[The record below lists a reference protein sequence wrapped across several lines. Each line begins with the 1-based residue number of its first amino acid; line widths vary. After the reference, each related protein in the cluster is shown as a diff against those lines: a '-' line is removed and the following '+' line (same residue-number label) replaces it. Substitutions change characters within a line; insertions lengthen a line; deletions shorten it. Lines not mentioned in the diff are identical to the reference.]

1 MIVSA
6 SVTAPISESPEAP
19 PVPVAGS
26 PRRALWMLALY
37 GLLAMLVIPVFP
49 HFPSP
54 NEFSRWA
61 LTVSIVERGS
71 FEVSPLTN
79 LISDRIEDFSE
90 VHGRLYSNK
99 APGGSLVAVPA
110 YALART
116 IVGPPSASNLRATI
130 TAMRMAVSTLPLV
143 LLTLAFIRHA
153 RHLQIAPERITF
165 AVAVLLFGTPIFA
178 YGMMLFSH
186 VLTAAALFGAW
197 LLLFGRLS
205 EDARLRPATRDLAA
219 GALLGLAAISE
230 YPTAVP
236 AAVLALCAWRGR
248 GLRCLVRVAAGVL
261 PLIATLALYNHF
273 AFGSAFALSS
283 SFEHV
288 AAFQQMSQSGL
299 WGVGLPSPTRA
310 ARLLFD
316 PGKGLLIFSPVLV
329 VALMAIPAARRGL
342 PSAAFW
348 SLVLT
353 PLALLLVY
361 AGYANWHGGWTVGV
375 RYLVPC
381 LPFLAFLILLGRPR
395 IIDAPLLGASVAAV
409 VLTSL
414 VFPFVSG
421 AYAFPWASFA
431 TPLLAKGLVAPNLLH
446 LVSRSLAVAVPFA
459 IVAAALVLT
468 FEPRR
473 FVLMTAGLVGWVM
486 IGFLG
491 VATFSPNTDG
501 SRWYVERVYFEQPG
515 DPGDPAPS
523 ADAPITRK
531 MERDLAT
538 LPSTWPF

>member
-6 SVTAPISESPEAP
+6 SVTAPISEGPEAP
-19 PVPVAGS
+19 PVPVAGP
-26 PRRALWMLALY
+26 PRRTLWVVALY
-37 GLLAMLVIPVFP
+37 GLLAVLVIPVFP

-116 IVGPPSASNLRATI
+116 IVGPPSAGNLRATI

-143 LLTLAFIRHA
+143 LLTLAFIRQA
-153 RHLQIAPERITF
+153 RRLQIAPERITF

-186 VLTAAALFGAW
+186 VLTAVALFGAW
-197 LLLFGRLS
+197 LLLFG
-205 EDARLRPATRDLAA
+205 EARLRPATRDLAA
-219 GALLGLAAISE
+219 GALLGLAAVSE

-236 AAVLALCAWRGR
+236 AAVLTLCAWRGR
-248 GLRCLVRVAAGVL
+248 GLPCLVRVAAGAL
-261 PLIATLALYNHF
+261 PLIAALAVYNHI
-273 AFGSAFALSS
+273 AFGSVFALSS

-381 LPFLAFLILLGRPR
+381 LPFLVFLLLFGRPR
-395 IIDAPLLGASVAAV
+395 VIDAPLLGASVAAV

-446 LVSRSLAVAVPFA
+446 LLSRTLAVAVPFA
-459 IVAAALVLT
+459 IVAAALALT
-468 FEPRR
+468 FDGRR
-473 FVLMTAGLVGWVM
+473 FVAMTAGLVGWVM

-491 VATFSPNTDG
+491 VATLFPNSDG
-501 SRWYVERVYFEQPG
+501 SRWYVERVYFEQPAAT
-515 DPGDPAPS
+515 DDPAPS

-531 MERDLAT
+531 MERDRAT